1 MRLFRVK
8 GVEIPKDISLM
19 PTPPVINALTIAW
32 IKVRLP
38 SDEEEGDQVLGEPMD
53 TKTDAEAQPLSSRS
67 HGKKS

>member
-1 MRLFRVK
+1 MWLFRVK

-19 PTPPVINALTIAW
+19 PTPPAINALTIAW

-53 TKTDAEAQPLSSRS
+53 TKTYAETLKLTKPW
-67 HGKKS
+67 